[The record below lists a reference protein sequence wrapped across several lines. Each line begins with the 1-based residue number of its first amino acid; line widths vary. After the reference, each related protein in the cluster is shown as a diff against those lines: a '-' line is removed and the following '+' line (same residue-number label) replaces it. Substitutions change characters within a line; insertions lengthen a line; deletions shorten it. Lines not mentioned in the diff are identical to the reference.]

1 MLGCFLR
8 RPSHGIPL
16 AFVLMLAYE
25 YALHNYGLATYI
37 FYAERKDFL
46 SANREGLC
54 SLVGYL
60 AL

>member
-1 MLGCFLR
+1 
-8 RPSHGIPL
+8 
-16 AFVLMLAYE
+16 MLAYE